1 MDRAAV
7 GNVKMW
13 NCGSVKVW
21 KYENGLGL
29 LSIACCDDAC
39 GEYSCQFNGFSDKGI
54 QLAMFNLNSS
64 VDFSRRD
71 AEAQRML
78 DICVVLSFR
87 PKQDGFANLHLVG
100 EKH

>member
-1 MDRAAV
+1 MAKINANIDS
-7 GNVKMW
+7 KMAKI
-13 NCGSVKVW
+13 N
-21 KYENGLGL
+21 
-29 LSIACCDDAC
+29 IFD
-39 GEYSCQFNGFSDKGI
+39 I
-54 QLAMFNLNSS
+54 QLLINLNSS

>member
-1 MDRAAV
+1 MGCTD
-7 GNVKMW
+7 
-13 NCGSVKVW
+13 
-21 KYENGLGL
+21 GLVMV
-29 LSIACCDDAC
+29 LS
-39 GEYSCQFNGFSDKGI
+39 
-54 QLAMFNLNSS
+54 LTLNSS

>member
-1 MDRAAV
+1 MRLDNATGAAMTAANGCWTV
-7 GNVKMW
+7 GD
-13 NCGSVKVW
+13 C
-21 KYENGLGL
+21 YAP
-29 LSIACCDDAC
+29 SINPEDPDD
-39 GEYSCQFNGFSDKGI
+39 D
-54 QLAMFNLNSS
+54 LNLNSS

>member
-1 MDRAAV
+1 MTREPRLDVDDDKLWMIEETRQRRRFAREAADP
-7 GNVKMW
+7 
-13 NCGSVKVW
+13 
-21 KYENGLGL
+21 L
-29 LSIACCDDAC
+29 
-39 GEYSCQFNGFSDKGI
+39 
-54 QLAMFNLNSS
+54 NLNSS

-87 PKQDGFANLHLVG
+87 PKKDGFANLHLVG

>member
-1 MDRAAV
+1 MREVRTRVPRDRDV
-7 GNVKMW
+7 GRTTPRRGRARLRVYP
-13 NCGSVKVW
+13 SD
-21 KYENGLGL
+21 YLGYTLDTLELMARTVL
-29 LSIACCDDAC
+29 L
-39 GEYSCQFNGFSDKGI
+39 
-54 QLAMFNLNSS
+54 NLNSS

-78 DICVVLSFR
+78 DICVVPSFR

>member
-1 MDRAAV
+1 MLWFVDWLRAHERRYQSLEGTDVAPKSPV
-7 GNVKMW
+7 
-13 NCGSVKVW
+13 
-21 KYENGLGL
+21 
-29 LSIACCDDAC
+29 
-39 GEYSCQFNGFSDKGI
+39 
-54 QLAMFNLNSS
+54 NLNSS

>member
-1 MDRAAV
+1 MAKINANIDS
-7 GNVKMW
+7 KMA
-13 NCGSVKVW
+13 KV
-21 KYENGLGL
+21 
-29 LSIACCDDAC
+29 DANID
-39 GEYSCQFNGFSDKGI
+39 SKMAKINIFDI
-54 QLAMFNLNSS
+54 QLLINLNSS

>member
-1 MDRAAV
+1 MAV
-7 GNVKMW
+7 AFVGTRRISWKVGLKM
-13 NCGSVKVW
+13 NANAGSTM
-21 KYENGLGL
+21 L
-29 LSIACCDDAC
+29 
-39 GEYSCQFNGFSDKGI
+39 
-54 QLAMFNLNSS
+54 NLNSS